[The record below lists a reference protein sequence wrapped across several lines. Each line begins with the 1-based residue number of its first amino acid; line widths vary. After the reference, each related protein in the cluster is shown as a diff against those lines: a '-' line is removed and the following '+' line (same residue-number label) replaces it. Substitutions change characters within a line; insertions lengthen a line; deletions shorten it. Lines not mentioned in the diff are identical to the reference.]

1 MGSSPFPAEK
11 PVFLDERGLER
22 SALPETPEPARLL
35 FLDFPWCPQCDDMWQ
50 GMNAAAQA
58 FPPGTLRVYRI
69 LFDRERLFT
78 RGEPADVPPLLPT
91 SPRNPVLVDSAGN
104 AVPVTTWTAIPVRF
118 RDRFQVGQVP
128 ILLLLD
134 REGVVAARWVGVS
147 PSLAASLTDEI
158 RERSAAPPSSGR

>member
-1 MGSSPFPAEK
+1 ML
-11 PVFLDERGLER
+11 LDERGLER
-22 SALPETPEPARLL
+22 SALPETSEPARLL
-35 FLDFPWCPQCDDMWQ
+35 FLDFPWCPPCGDMWM

-78 RGEPADVPPLLPT
+78 RGEPADMPPLLPT
-91 SPRNPVLVDSAGN
+91 PPRHPVLADSAGN
-104 AVPVTTWTAIPVRF
+104 AVPVTTWTAIPARF

-134 REGVVAARWVGVS
+134 REGIVAARWVGAS
-147 PSLAASLTDEI
+147 PSLAAALTESI
-158 RERSAAPPSSGR
+158 RERAAAPPSAER